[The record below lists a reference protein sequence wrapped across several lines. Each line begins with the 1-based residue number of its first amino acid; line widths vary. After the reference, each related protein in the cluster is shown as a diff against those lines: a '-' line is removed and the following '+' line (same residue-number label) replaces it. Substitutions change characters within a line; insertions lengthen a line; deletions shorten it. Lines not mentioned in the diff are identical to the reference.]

1 MTIKI
6 FFLSLCLS
14 PIESRHFQLHEYKKE
29 RRVSIESRKLHRCIY
44 SLSLSLASKV
54 DSSDSMYTFLLEA
67 KNARI
72 AEAKKKWGSRF
83 KSDLNNATRY
93 QSQILIWYSWIIQL
107 SKSVEFV
114 RIGQKMSEKFWF
126 QVWIRER
133 NSRGTRFSPL
143 VTRSIDFVNQELF

>member
-54 DSSDSMYTFLLEA
+54 DSSDSMYEYAFLREA

-72 AEAKKKWGSRF
+72 AEVKKNGVHVSNRI
-83 KSDLNNATRY
+83 STTRED
-93 QSQILIWYSWIIQL
+93 INL
-107 SKSVEFV
+107 
-114 RIGQKMSEKFWF
+114 KF
-126 QVWIRER
+126 
-133 NSRGTRFSPL
+133 
-143 VTRSIDFVNQELF
+143 